1 MKVHVH
7 DTLKE
12 VNSNRAD
19 FVMSTISEGLERF
32 ATAVQ
37 RVDASLSENGH
48 TTSTREIHC
57 RLSAVVGGLGV
68 VVGDSKEGNEH
79 EALNTALDRL
89 IRGIDHRVGQQRSK
103 RHDEVLVST

>member
-12 VNSNRAD
+12 VNSHRAD
-19 FVMSTISEGLERF
+19 FVMSTISEALERF

-48 TTSTREIHC
+48 TASTREIHC

-79 EALNTALDRL
+79 EALSNAIDRL

-103 RHDEVLVST
+103 RHEEVLVST